1 MTYVPQKLRAE
12 RLFYFD
18 QTKFLSNPKIQ
29 RAAVAVAILFPELP
43 ICLWYKFA
51 YLVEQQTHPL

>member
-18 QTKFLSNPKIQ
+18 HKKFLTNQKIW
-29 RAAVAVAILFPELP
+29 RAAVAIAILFPELP
-43 ICLWYKFA
+43 ICLWY
-51 YLVEQQTHPL
+51 LSSVIL